1 MRVVLTAAEGLP
13 LGTAP
18 LSLTIQEHL
27 PPVPGPMCHS
37 QVTVSCLEIQHFSVT
52 LDCFCC
58 KFLHLSS
65 VAQSGFESNSNKP
78 SPSLVFGEYELITE
92 GLGFILTV
100 P

>member
-52 LDCFCC
+52 LDCFVVNFCTC
-58 KFLHLSS
+58 LLLHSQALKVIVISPHLSS
-65 VAQSGFESNSNKP
+65 
-78 SPSLVFGEYELITE
+78 SLGNMS
-92 GLGFILTV
+92 
-100 P
+100 